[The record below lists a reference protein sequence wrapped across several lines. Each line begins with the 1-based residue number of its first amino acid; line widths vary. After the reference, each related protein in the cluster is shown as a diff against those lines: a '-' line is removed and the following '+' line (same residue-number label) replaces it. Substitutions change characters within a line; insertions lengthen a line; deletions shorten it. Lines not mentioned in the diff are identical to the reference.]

1 MMNFFRSSS
10 VSQKKLSLKRLG
22 QWALLGTACLGGG
35 MLSGCSSTPTTYYV
49 LAPKPGVTASP
60 ATSVALPQAI
70 EVLTP
75 SVTARL
81 DRDGILKVM
90 RDAQD
95 HMVPAAAWSE
105 PLNEMIGHTLAANLA
120 QRLPSHVLFS
130 QNDSVAVTA
139 GAYLELSLSRF
150 EEDVSG
156 HAVIVGVMSA
166 HRADAPASQAR
177 AVPVSWISP
186 QPVSGKQADLVA
198 ALAEGVGAL
207 SDQAIQLLATL
218 PSSHGGTATR

>member
-1 MMNFFRSSS
+1 MMNFLRSSS
-10 VSQKKLSLKRLG
+10 VFQNKLSLKRLG

-49 LAPKPGVTASP
+49 LAPQPGQVASP
-60 ATSVALPQAI
+60 AMGGALPQAI

-75 SVTARL
+75 SVTSRL
-81 DRDGILKVM
+81 DRDGILRVM

-105 PLNEMIGHTLAANLA
+105 PLNEMIGHALTANLA
-120 QRLPSHVLFS
+120 QRLPGHVLFS

-166 HRADAPASQAR
+166 HRVDAPASQAR
-177 AVPVSWISP
+177 AVTVSWTSP

-218 PSSHGGTATR
+218 PSPKGSHR